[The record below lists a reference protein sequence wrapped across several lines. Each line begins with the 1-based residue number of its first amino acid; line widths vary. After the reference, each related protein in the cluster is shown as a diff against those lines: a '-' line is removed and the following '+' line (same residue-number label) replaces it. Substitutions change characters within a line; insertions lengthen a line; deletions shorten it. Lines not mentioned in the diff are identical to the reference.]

1 MNKEN
6 KKNTIKD
13 LYEGIKEIEEE
24 INKVEN
30 ASDLQPILMF
40 LLKLMFD
47 RKGVAGVKE
56 SIEESSQKAQKHDN
70 MPLID
75 VLLRKLS
82 TYSNFLANFQ
92 HKMSKEQSIEMTE
105 LIAEALIDVKV
116 HIQTK

>member
-6 KKNTIKD
+6 KKNTKYFCKD
-13 LYEGIKEIEEE
+13 EIKEDFKNIE
-24 INKVEN
+24 
-30 ASDLQPILMF
+30 SDLHSTLMF
-40 LLKLMFD
+40 LLKLVFD

-56 SIEESSQKAQKHDN
+56 SIEESSKNAQKHGG

-75 VLLRKLS
+75 VLLVKLT
-82 TYSNFLANFQ
+82 TYSSFLANYK

-116 HIQTK
+116 HIQTKFV